1 MSVVTKPNLC
11 KFAIPRGWSL
21 SCCSWISVDPFEYT
35 WALQLMSLLPVTLP
49 VTYVN
54 YFPRGYSLFCLSG
67 VKAWISHNPYEHT
80 WALRSEFG
88 RFVRVSANAR
98 TQGEV
103 ARNSLEE
110 KIGGWTQALLVA
122 AVVAL
127 FFSFVLF
134 LLSVL
139 MQILAQIIWSRLIYP
154 LSFWIF
160 RFDTDKQTNKQTN
173 KQENWSSVE

>member
-103 ARNSLEE
+103 ARQLSWRKNWRLNTGFTRCGSGCFVFQFCFFTVSFNANFSTDYLVSLDH
-110 KIGGWTQALLVA
+110 V
-122 AVVAL
+122 
-127 FFSFVLF
+127 
-134 LLSVL
+134 
-139 MQILAQIIWSRLIYP
+139 
-154 LSFWIF
+154 
-160 RFDTDKQTNKQTN
+160 
-173 KQENWSSVE
+173 